1 MKLVK
6 YGKVNRLVVNWIK
19 KKLVDYEE
27 IYYDKNLFCAPC
39 TA

>member
-19 KKLVDYEE
+19 KKPVNYEE
-27 IYYDKNLFCAPC
+27 IYHD
-39 TA
+39 